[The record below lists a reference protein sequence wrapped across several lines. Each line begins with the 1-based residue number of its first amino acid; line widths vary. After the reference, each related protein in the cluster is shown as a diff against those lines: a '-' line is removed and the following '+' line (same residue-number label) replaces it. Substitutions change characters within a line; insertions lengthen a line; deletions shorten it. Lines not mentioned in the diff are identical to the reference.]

1 MSCKSA
7 IYTANTTADV
17 TAIGSTIP
25 FGSIIRRFGQ
35 NIDLSGT
42 AINLCGRGYY
52 DVDISITAN
61 VTAVG
66 TITVTLLKDGVA
78 VPGATASESVSTAG
92 DAVNLSIDA
101 LVREQCCDST
111 STLTLVLTGAA
122 ATVTNVAAVVEKL

>member
-7 IYTANTTADV
+7 IYTANTTAAV

-42 AINLCGRGYY
+42 AINICGRGYY
-52 DVDISITAN
+52 DVDISVTAN
-61 VTAVG
+61 ATAAG
-66 TITVTLLKDGVA
+66 TVTVTLFKDGVA
-78 VPGATASESVSTAG
+78 VPGATASATAAAAG
-92 DAVNLSIDA
+92 DAVNLSIEA
-101 LVREQCCDST
+101 LVREMCRDST